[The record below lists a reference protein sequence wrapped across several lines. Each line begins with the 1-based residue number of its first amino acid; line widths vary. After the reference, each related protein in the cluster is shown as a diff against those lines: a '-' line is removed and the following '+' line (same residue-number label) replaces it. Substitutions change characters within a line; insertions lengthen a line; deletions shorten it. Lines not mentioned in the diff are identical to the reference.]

1 LSGLGTQ
8 AWVALSAALALVLLT
23 GLVETAMPVLR
34 GRYRP
39 RGTTRE
45 NLRARLRRQIG
56 SQPRRARRATSILRT
71 MLLLALLACVV
82 LAPAP
87 ARLPVAIAA
96 AAGLALLLT
105 LMGNGWL
112 RRAGRHGQRAAA
124 IAIWLLAPVFLLL
137 PVSAAAQPARRRD
150 PEDTIA
156 DLADALATESAE
168 RQRMVEALLDL
179 EQRTVEDVMVPRSEI
194 HGIDVTSDWEDICAR
209 LRQTPH
215 TRMPL
220 YDGDLD
226 RVQGIVHM
234 RLVANEL
241 ASGRLTRDRLN
252 EIAARRE
259 AVFVPEGTTLY
270 DQLVR
275 FRRLRRRIAFV
286 VDEYGDLQG
295 LVTLEDILEEVVG
308 EFTTQPVPPLGRIS
322 RHADGSYVVPGALT
336 LREINRTLSWNLP
349 TEGPRTLSGLIVE
362 HLEAIPPAGARLTIG
377 EYVVEVLQVADNAVR
392 TVRIRQAAS
401 AGQASA
407 EGAERF

>member
-1 LSGLGTQ
+1 MQ
-8 AWVALSAALALVLLT
+8 AWIALSTTFALVLLA

-34 GRYRP
+34 ARDR
-39 RGTTRE
+39 TRDAARQS
-45 NLRARLRRQIG
+45 LPARLRRRIG
-56 SQPRRARRATSILRT
+56 SEPRRARRAVSVLRAT
-71 MLLLALLACVV
+71 LAAALLACIG

-96 AAGLALLLT
+96 AAGLALLF
-105 LMGNGWL
+105 LMMANGWL
-112 RRAGRHGQRAAA
+112 RRSGRHGERAATL
-124 IAIWLLAPVFLLL
+124 AIWLLAPFFLML
-137 PVSAAAQPARRRD
+137 PPAPAARPSPPRD
-150 PEDTIA
+150 PEETIA

-179 EQRTVEDVMVPRSEI
+179 EQRTVEDVMVPRSAI
-194 HGIDVTSDWEDICAR
+194 DGIDITADWEEIGAR

-215 TRMPL
+215 TRIPL
-220 YDGDLD
+220 YDGELD

-241 ASGRLTRDRLN
+241 ASGRLTRERLL

-259 AVFVPEGTTLY
+259 ALFVPEGTTLY
-270 DQLVR
+270 DQLLR

-308 EFTTQPVPPLGRIS
+308 EFTTQPAPQLARIS

-336 LREINRTLSWNLP
+336 LREINRTLGWNLP
-349 TEGPRTLSGLIVE
+349 AGGPRTLSGLIVE
-362 HLEAIPPAGARLTIG
+362 QLEAIPAAGASLLVG
-377 EYVVEVLQVADNAVR
+377 EYSIEVLQVAGNAVR
-392 TVRIRQAAS
+392 TARIRRAAS
-401 AGQASA
+401 G
-407 EGAERF
+407 G

>member
-1 LSGLGTQ
+1 
-8 AWVALSAALALVLLT
+8 LSATLALLLLA
-23 GLVETAMPVLR
+23 GVVESAMPALR
-34 GRYRP
+34 ARYRP
-39 RGTTRE
+39 RGAASGGP
-45 NLRARLRRQIG
+45 LARLRRRIG
-56 SQPRRARRATSILRT
+56 SEPRRARLATSMLRGT
-71 MLLLALLACVV
+71 LLVALLACIG

-87 ARLPVAIAA
+87 VRLPVAIAA
-96 AAGLALLLT
+96 AAGLALLYL

-112 RRAGRHGQRAAA
+112 RRAGGHGERAAA
-124 IAIWLLAPVFLLL
+124 FTAWLLAPFFLVLR
-137 PVSAAAQPARRRD
+137 PASATRPAPARD
-150 PEDTIA
+150 PEETIA

-194 HGIDVTSDWEDICAR
+194 DGIDSTADWEEIGAR

-220 YDGDLD
+220 YEGELD

-241 ASGRLTRDRLN
+241 ASGRLTRERLI
-252 EIAARRE
+252 EIASRRE
-259 AVFVPEGTTLY
+259 ALFVPEGTTLY
-270 DQLVR
+270 DQLLR

-308 EFTTQPVPPLGRIS
+308 EFTTQPAPRLARIS

-336 LREINRTLSWNLP
+336 LREINRTLGWHLP
-349 TEGPRTLSGLIVE
+349 TDGPRTLSGLIVE
-362 HLEAIPPAGARLTIG
+362 QLEAIPEAGTSLTIG
-377 EYVVEVLQVADNAVR
+377 DHAIEVLQVADNAVR
-392 TVRIRQAAS
+392 TARIRRAA
-401 AGQASA
+401 G
-407 EGAERF
+407 GA